1 MLMTC
6 SQYRFYKVLTPL
18 CRKRSPEIGSKEGR
32 GPTHY
37 IPAERCGRDFEEQ
50 QQEAEKAGR
59 GGGRAAQKRKRK
71 LLIFLDGFVFSS
83 ALGKIVAIISTVPPS
98 HPEADAIRHGGDP
111 EATGRT
117 TTPAGQLGFGVDL
130 KLRLG
135 LATEIRGGSA
145 EGDGPTEQSG
155 VEDAP
160 ASAEP
165 GRDVRAVEEVPPVGV
180 SGAAASLS
188 PAVSVAGGGDAL
200 ASEKSSEGECDP
212 QAENG
217 GESHEEAAED
227 DAEEKASA
235 EQKETEGS
243 GGAEA
248 GTTTTTAIATSSSS
262 SSRGRRSDGC
272 LDLLLEAVRQVSG
285 GLFDDDG
292 PEAEKVEATAASEVA
307 PAPSDMTAKRST
319 GGDGAGKKR
328 RETDEWWIPL
338 DLYEEETAPIVRS
351 KRGRSQA
358 LPSRYRDSILDPW
371 RKPPPL
377 SRNSTGRRGHERAPA
392 ATR

>member
-1 MLMTC
+1 MA
-6 SQYRFYKVLTPL
+6 SSSPVNRPAHPL
-18 CRKRSPEIGSKEGR
+18 PAALPPVGASK
-32 GPTHY
+32 
-37 IPAERCGRDFEEQ
+37 AQ
-50 QQEAEKAGR
+50 
-59 GGGRAAQKRKRK
+59 AA
-71 LLIFLDGFVFSS
+71 L
-83 ALGKIVAIISTVPPS
+83 AKIIAIISTVPPRL
-98 HPEADAIRHGGDP
+98 PEADALRHGGDP
-111 EATGRT
+111 EAAGRT

-155 VEDAP
+155 VVDAP

-165 GRDVRAVEEVPPVGV
+165 CRNVRAVEEVAPVGV
-180 SGAAASLS
+180 SGAAAERSLS

-212 QAENG
+212 QEENG
-217 GESHEEAAED
+217 GESRNEAAED

-235 EQKETEGS
+235 EQKETDGS

-248 GTTTTTAIATSSSS
+248 GTTTTTAIATSSS

-292 PEAEKVEATAASEVA
+292 PEAEKVEATAASEEA
-307 PAPSDMTAKRST
+307 PAPSEMTAKRSAV
-319 GGDGAGKKR
+319 GDGGGKKR

-371 RKPPPL
+371 RKPPAL